1 VARAIRNTGL
11 DQLVLVDPGDWRTV
25 ECWRA
30 AWGAH
35 EILEQAIVT
44 SSVEEAVA
52 DATYVAAFSGH
63 RKGPS
68 PPMDVRDAATEI
80 GALAAEDAAALV
92 FGPETAGLQH
102 REIAA
107 CGRRVLIPSHPD
119 QPSLN
124 LSHAVMVAAYEVMR
138 ARTRPSPA
146 PRRAT
151 HAEKQAMLRLLRPGL
166 LKVRALPEKNTD
178 SFYPDWE
185 AMFARA
191 DLTPKEVRL
200 LEHLARKLNAL
211 APGRTDEIDG

>member
-1 VARAIRNTGL
+1 
-11 DQLVLVDPGDWRTV
+11 
-25 ECWRA
+25 
-30 AWGAH
+30 
-35 EILEQAIVT
+35 
-44 SSVEEAVA
+44 
-52 DATYVAAFSGH
+52 
-63 RKGPS
+63 
-68 PPMDVRDAATEI
+68 MDVRAAALEI
-80 GALAAEDAAALV
+80 GALGASDHVALV

-124 LSHAVMVAAYEVMR
+124 LSHAVMVAAYEVLR
-138 ARTRPSPA
+138 ARMRPAPG

-151 HAEKQAMLRLLRPGL
+151 HEEKQAMLRLLRPGL

-191 DLTPKEVRL
+191 DLTPKEVKL
-200 LEHLARKLNAL
+200 LEHLARKLMAL
-211 APGRTDEIDG
+211 SPSRLDEIDG

>member
-1 VARAIRNTGL
+1 VARVIRNTGL
-11 DQLVLVDPGDWRTV
+11 DELVLVQPGDWRTI

-35 EILEQAIVT
+35 EILEQAAVA

-52 DATYVAAFSGH
+52 DASYVAAFSGH

-68 PPMDVRDAATEI
+68 PPMDVREAALEI
-80 GALAAEDAAALV
+80 GALGEDDRVALV
-92 FGPETAGLQH
+92 FGPETAGLRH

-124 LSHAVMVAAYEVMR
+124 LSHAVMVAAYEVLR
-138 ARTRPSPA
+138 ARTRPPSA

-151 HAEKQAMLRLLRPGL
+151 HEEKQAMLRLLRPGL

-200 LEHLARKLNAL
+200 LEHLARKLMAATL
-211 APGRTDEIDG
+211 APAEEIDG